1 MKRTRTYRGPAR
13 GFDASGNRKVCI
25 AFEPDQF
32 DRINAHAKAANLS
45 FAEAVRS
52 LICFAFDR
60 LAADEAAAPPAPDTP
75 VADDCTTCHGKR
87 EVVVAIYR
95 GGTGLIPDGPGFVQ
109 AMSFDAITA
118 PCPSCTTTTTTA
130 PERPGGA

>member
-1 MKRTRTYRGPAR
+1 MKRNRTYRGPAK
-13 GFDASGNRKVCI
+13 GTEASGNRKVCV

-32 DRINAHAKAANLS
+32 DQINAHAKAANLS

-52 LICFAFDR
+52 LVCFAFDR
-60 LAADEAAAPPAPDTP
+60 LAAGEAAAPPAADTP

-87 EVVVAIYR
+87 EVVVAVYR

-118 PCPSCTTTTTTA
+118 PCPSCTTTTA